1 MKPTEMLN
9 KITSLLS
16 TKVELESMKLENGT
30 ILEAENFTSG
40 ENVFI
45 VTEDEKVALPIGDY
59 QLEDGNTLIVSE
71 EGIIDDI
78 KSEMAEEKEEV
89 TEELDSLVRKMAT
102 KSLQKVKAKLSNQIR
117 WGFEKWVKFLHIH
130 QKEEVT
136 EELDS
141 QVATGSEPRDLEAE
155 KDTEDVVEKPK
166 SKSKK
171 DLSDETEVQE
181 EENLEEE
188 EKDEMNK
195 IVEEVVAAMTPIID
209 EMKQELAYVKE
220 ELGKMKDEELAKQEV
235 QEKLSTE
242 PATKAIKHNPET
254 KDDARLNLLSKNKKA
269 NSTMDRVLQRMSNFN
284 K

>member
-40 ENVFI
+40 ESVFI
-45 VTEDEKVALPIGDY
+45 VTEDERVALPIGDY

-78 KSEMAEEKEEV
+78 KSEMAEE
-89 TEELDSLVRKMAT
+89 
-102 KSLQKVKAKLSNQIR
+102 
-117 WGFEKWVKFLHIH
+117 
-130 QKEEVT
+130 KEEVT

-254 KDDARLNLLSKNKKA
+254 KDDTRLNLLSKNKKA
-269 NSTMDRVLQRMSNFN
+269 NSTRDRVLQRMSNFN

>member
-45 VTEDEKVALPIGDY
+45 VTEDERVALPIGDY

-78 KSEMAEEKEEV
+78 KSEMAEE
-89 TEELDSLVRKMAT
+89 
-102 KSLQKVKAKLSNQIR
+102 
-117 WGFEKWVKFLHIH
+117 
-130 QKEEVT
+130 KEEVT

-254 KDDARLNLLSKNKKA
+254 KDDTRLNLLSKNKKA

>member
-78 KSEMAEEKEEV
+78 KSEMAEE
-89 TEELDSLVRKMAT
+89 
-102 KSLQKVKAKLSNQIR
+102 
-117 WGFEKWVKFLHIH
+117 
-130 QKEEVT
+130 KEEVT

>member
-1 MKPTEMLN
+1 MLN

-16 TKVELESMKLENGT
+16 AKVELEEMKLENGT
-30 ILEAENFTSG
+30 VLQAENFTAG
-40 ENVFI
+40 ESVFI
-45 VTEDEKVALPIGDY
+45 VTEDEKVPLPVGDY
-59 QLEDGNTLIVSE
+59 EMEDGKKLVIAE
-71 EGIIDDI
+71 EGVIGELIADDD
-78 KSEMAEEKEEV
+78 EPKEE
-89 TEELDSLVRKMAT
+89 S
-102 KSLQKVKAKLSNQIR
+102 
-117 WGFEKWVKFLHIH
+117 
-130 QKEEVT
+130 

-181 EENLEEE
+181 EENLEEQEE

-235 QEKLSTE
+235 KEQLSKE
-242 PATKAIKHNPET
+242 PATKAIKHNPESST
-254 KDDARLNLLSKNKKA
+254 EKKLNLLSKNKKA
-269 NSTMDRVLQRMSNFN
+269 NSTMDRVLQRMSNIN

>member
-40 ENVFI
+40 ESVFI

-78 KSEMAEEKEEV
+78 KSEMAEE
-89 TEELDSLVRKMAT
+89 
-102 KSLQKVKAKLSNQIR
+102 
-117 WGFEKWVKFLHIH
+117 
-130 QKEEVT
+130 KEEVT

>member
-89 TEELDSLVRKMAT
+89 TEELDS
-102 KSLQKVKAKLSNQIR
+102 
-117 WGFEKWVKFLHIH
+117 
-130 QKEEVT
+130 
-136 EELDS
+136 

-188 EKDEMNK
+188 KKDEINK

>member
-16 TKVELESMKLENGT
+16 AKVELEEMKLENGT
-30 ILEAENFTSG
+30 VLQAENFTAG
-40 ENVFI
+40 ESVFI
-45 VTEDEKVALPIGDY
+45 VTEDEKVPLPVGDY
-59 QLEDGNTLIVSE
+59 EMEDGKKLVIAE
-71 EGIIDDI
+71 EGVIGELIADDD
-78 KSEMAEEKEEV
+78 EPKEE
-89 TEELDSLVRKMAT
+89 S
-102 KSLQKVKAKLSNQIR
+102 
-117 WGFEKWVKFLHIH
+117 
-130 QKEEVT
+130 

-254 KDDARLNLLSKNKKA
+254 KDDTRLNLLSKNKKA